1 MDGVTIAII
10 TATGSVLASII
21 TVISVIV
28 TANKNNAA
36 VDAKLDKQQAVIE
49 TKIEELTREVR
60 EHNNF
65 ARRMPVVEEKIEVAN
80 HRIKNLEQEIKEVRR
95 DAS

>member
-1 MDGVTIAII
+1 MESITIALI
-10 TATGSVLASII
+10 TATGSILASII
-21 TVISVIV
+21 TVISVII
-28 TANKNNAA
+28 TSNKNNAA

-65 ARRMPVVEEKIEVAN
+65 ARRMPVVEEKIAVAN
-80 HRIKNLEQEIKEVRR
+80 HRIDDLEEEAKRRR
-95 DAS
+95 DAG

>member
-1 MDGVTIAII
+1 MESITIALI
-10 TATGSVLASII
+10 TATGSILASII
-21 TVISVIV
+21 TVVSVIV
-28 TANKNNAA
+28 TSNKNNAA

-65 ARRMPVVEEKIEVAN
+65 ARRMPVVEEKIAVAN
-80 HRIKNLEQEIKEVRR
+80 HRIDDLEEEAKRRR
-95 DAS
+95 DAG

>member
-1 MDGVTIAII
+1 MESVTIAII
-10 TATGSVLASII
+10 TALGSILASII

-80 HRIKNLEQEIKEVRR
+80 HRIKNLEEEAKKRR
-95 DAS
+95 DA

>member
-80 HRIKNLEQEIKEVRR
+80 HRIKDLEDEVKKRR

>member
-1 MDGVTIAII
+1 MESITIALI
-10 TATGSVLASII
+10 TATGSILASII
-21 TVISVIV
+21 TVVSVII
-28 TANKNNAA
+28 TSNKNNAA

-65 ARRMPVVEEKIEVAN
+65 ARRMPVVEEKIAVAN
-80 HRIKNLEQEIKEVRR
+80 HRIDDLEEEAKRRR
-95 DAS
+95 DAG